1 MKERFKNRERIFEVK
16 FNREV
21 WDRFMLKT
29 IYYLIATV
37 SVVALILFIASII
50 AMAEAGTITRAIIV
64 TFLCALWFVGLYFLY
79 VIFFYGNYNDDDY
92 NGNNY

>member
-16 FNREV
+16 FNKAV
-21 WDRFMLKT
+21 WDRFMLKML
-29 IYYLIATV
+29 YYMIAIV

-79 VIFFYGNYNDDDY
+79 IIFFYGNYDD
-92 NGNNY
+92 GNY